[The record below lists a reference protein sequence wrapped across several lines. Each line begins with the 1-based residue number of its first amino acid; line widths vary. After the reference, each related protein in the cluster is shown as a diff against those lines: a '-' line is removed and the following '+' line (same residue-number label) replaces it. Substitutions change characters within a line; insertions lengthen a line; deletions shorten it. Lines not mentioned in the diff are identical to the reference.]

1 MKQIFK
7 LTNRTAIYHGNGKY
21 TVIADEGFALRGKN
35 GMLCKEITT
44 TDYNQFEVV
53 EDKDN
58 KAAQEAAKVKEL
70 EILNNKKAF
79 GTLSTIFEM
88 ACDLNKLHDDDERLE
103 ALDKKLREDYPSCD
117 FEETFPPI
125 AAAVAALREVGLEPI
140 ADAFDKAW
148 ADEDF
153 QPIIDAMPELTDNV
167 DEGEGEGEGEG
178 DGEGETETPAEDGK
192 PTDDTETPAE
202 DEKPADET
210 EAPAEEP
217 EKPADE
223 QPAEDQPKTK
233 KAKAAKAE

>member
-88 ACDLNKLHDDDERLE
+88 ACDLNKLRDDDERLE

-117 FEETFPPI
+117 FEETFPPV

-153 QPIIDAMPELTDNV
+153 QPIIDAMPELTDNI
-167 DEGEGEGEGEG
+167 DEGEGDGEGEGEGEGEK
-178 DGEGETETPAEDGK
+178 PA
-192 PTDDTETPAE
+192 DDTETPAE
-202 DEKPADET
+202 GEKPADET
-210 EAPAEEP
+210 EAPAED

-223 QPAEDQPKTK
+223 QPAEEQPKTK

>member
-88 ACDLNKLHDDDERLE
+88 ACDLNKLRDDDERLE

-167 DEGEGEGEGEG
+167 DEGETPA
-178 DGEGETETPAEDGK
+178 DETEV
-192 PTDDTETPAE
+192 PAE

-210 EAPAEEP
+210 EVPAEEP

-223 QPAEDQPKTK
+223 QPAEEQPKTK

>member
-7 LTNRTAIYHGNGKY
+7 LTNRTVIYHGNGKY
-21 TVIADEGFALRGKN
+21 TVIADEGFALRGKT
-35 GMLCKEITT
+35 GMLYKEIAT

-79 GTLSTIFEM
+79 GTLSTIMKM
-88 ACDLNKLHDDDERLE
+88 ACDLNKLQDDDERLE
-103 ALDKKLREDYPSCD
+103 AIDKKLREDYPSCD
-117 FEETFPPI
+117 FEETFPPV

-167 DEGEGEGEGEG
+167 DEGEGEGEGNGEG
-178 DGEGETETPAEDGK
+178 GEDNGEGEI
-192 PTDDTETPAE
+192 PAE

-210 EAPAEEP
+210 ETPAEEP

-223 QPAEDQPKTK
+223 QPAEEQPKTK
-233 KAKAAKAE
+233 KAKAAKDE

>member
-88 ACDLNKLHDDDERLE
+88 ACDLNKLRDDDERLE

-117 FEETFPPI
+117 FEETFPPV

-148 ADEDF
+148 AAEDF
-153 QPIIDAMPELTDNV
+153 HPIIDAMPELTDNV
-167 DEGEGEGEGEG
+167 DVGEGEGEGEGEKPA
-178 DGEGETETPAEDGK
+178 DETEA
-192 PTDDTETPAE
+192 PAE

-223 QPAEDQPKTK
+223 QPAEEQPKTK

>member
-44 TDYNQFEVV
+44 TDYNRFEVV

-117 FEETFPPI
+117 FEETFPPV

-140 ADAFDKAW
+140 AAAFDKAW

-167 DEGEGEGEGEG
+167 DEGEGDGEGEG
-178 DGEGETETPAEDGK
+178 GEDNGEGEKPA
-192 PTDDTETPAE
+192 DDTETSAE
-202 DEKPADET
+202 DEKPADEGEKPAEET
-210 EAPAEEP
+210 EAPAEE
-217 EKPADE
+217 
-223 QPAEDQPKTK
+223 QPAEEQPKTK
-233 KAKAAKAE
+233 KSKAAKAE

>member
-88 ACDLNKLHDDDERLE
+88 ACDLNKLRDDDERLE

-117 FEETFPPI
+117 FEETFPPV

-167 DEGEGEGEGEG
+167 DEGEGETPA
-178 DGEGETETPAEDGK
+178 DETES
-192 PTDDTETPAE
+192 PAE

-223 QPAEDQPKTK
+223 QPAEEQPKTK

>member
-44 TDYNQFEVV
+44 TDYNQFEAV

-79 GTLSTIFEM
+79 GTLSTIMEM

-103 ALDKKLREDYPSCD
+103 ALDKKLRDDYPSCD
-117 FEETFPPI
+117 FEETFPPV

-153 QPIIDAMPELTDNV
+153 QSIIDAMPELTDNV
-167 DEGEGEGEGEG
+167 DEGEGGGEGGEDNGEG
-178 DGEGETETPAEDGK
+178 DKPADE
-192 PTDDTETPAE
+192 TETPAE
-202 DEKPADET
+202 DEKPADEGEKPAEEA
-210 EAPAEEP
+210 EAPAEEQ
-217 EKPADE
+217 PADE
-223 QPAEDQPKTK
+223 QPAEEQPKTK

>member
-58 KAAQEAAKVKEL
+58 KAAQEAAKAKEL

-88 ACDLNKLHDDDERLE
+88 ACDLNKLRDDDERLE

-117 FEETFPPI
+117 FEETFPPV

-167 DEGEGEGEGEG
+167 DEGEGE
-178 DGEGETETPAEDGK
+178 TPADE
-192 PTDDTETPAE
+192 TDVPSE

-223 QPAEDQPKTK
+223 QPAEEQPKTK
-233 KAKAAKAE
+233 KVKAAKAE

>member
-7 LTNRTAIYHGNGKY
+7 LTNRTVIYHGNGKY

-35 GMLCKEITT
+35 DMLCKEITT
-44 TDYNQFEVV
+44 TDYNKFEVV

-79 GTLSTIFEM
+79 GTLSTIMEM

-178 DGEGETETPAEDGK
+178 EKPADETEAPAEG
-192 PTDDTETPAE
+192 
-202 DEKPADET
+202 EKPADET

-223 QPAEDQPKTK
+223 QPAEEQPKTK
-233 KAKAAKAE
+233 KAKAEKAE

>member
-117 FEETFPPI
+117 FEETFPPV

-167 DEGEGEGEGEG
+167 DEGEGEGEKPA
-178 DGEGETETPAEDGK
+178 DETEA
-192 PTDDTETPAE
+192 PAE

-210 EAPAEEP
+210 EAPSEDEKPAEEAEAP
-217 EKPADE
+217 AEEQPADE
-223 QPAEDQPKTK
+223 QPAEEQPKTK
-233 KAKAAKAE
+233 KSKAAKAE

>member
-117 FEETFPPI
+117 FEETFPPV
-125 AAAVAALREVGLEPI
+125 AAAVAALREVGLKPI

-167 DEGEGEGEGEG
+167 DEGEGDGDGEGGEDEG
-178 DGEGETETPAEDGK
+178 DGEKPAE
-192 PTDDTETPAE
+192 DTETPAE
-202 DEKPADET
+202 EEKPADEG
-210 EAPAEEP
+210 EKPAEET
-217 EKPADE
+217 EAPADE
-223 QPAEDQPKTK
+223 QPAEEQPKTK

>member
-79 GTLSTIFEM
+79 GTLSTIMEM

-117 FEETFPPI
+117 FEEIFPPI
-125 AAAVAALREVGLEPI
+125 AAAIAALREVGLEPI

-153 QPIIDAMPELTDNV
+153 QPIIDAMPELTDNI
-167 DEGEGEGEGEG
+167 DEGEGDGEGEGEGEGEK
-178 DGEGETETPAEDGK
+178 PA
-192 PTDDTETPAE
+192 DDTETPAE

-210 EAPAEEP
+210 EAPAED

-223 QPAEDQPKTK
+223 QPAEEQPKTK

>member
-88 ACDLNKLHDDDERLE
+88 ACDLNKLRDDDERLE

-117 FEETFPPI
+117 FEETFPPV
-125 AAAVAALREVGLEPI
+125 AAAVAALRKVGLEPI
-140 ADAFDKAW
+140 VDAFAKAW
-148 ADEDF
+148 VGED
-153 QPIIDAMPELTDNV
+153 PTPVIEAMPDAPDAEAPNLT
-167 DEGEGEGEGEG
+167 ETA
-178 DGEGETETPAEDGK
+178 DGEGEKPAE
-192 PTDDTETPAE
+192 EA
-202 DEKPADET
+202 
-210 EAPAEEP
+210 EAPAEEQ
-217 EKPADE
+217 PADE
-223 QPAEDQPKTK
+223 QPAEEQPAEEQPKTK
-233 KAKAAKAE
+233 KSKAAKAE

>member
-7 LTNRTAIYHGNGKY
+7 LANRTAIYHGNGKY
-21 TVIADEGFALRGKN
+21 IVIADEGFALRGNDGK
-35 GMLCKEITT
+35 LYKEIAT

-58 KAAQEAAKVKEL
+58 KAAQEAAKAKEL

-79 GTLSTIFEM
+79 GTLSTIFEI
-88 ACDLNKLHDDDERLE
+88 ACDLNKLRDDDERLE
-103 ALDKKLREDYPSCD
+103 DLDKKLREQFPDFD
-117 FEETFPPI
+117 FEETFPPVG
-125 AAAVAALREVGLEPI
+125 AATAALREVGLEPI

-153 QPIIDAMPELTDNV
+153 QPIIDAIPELTDNM
-167 DEGEGEGEGEG
+167 DEGEGEGEG
-178 DGEGETETPAEDGK
+178 DKPADETEA
-192 PTDDTETPAE
+192 PAE

-210 EAPAEEP
+210 ETPAEDL

-223 QPAEDQPKTK
+223 QPDEEQPKTK
-233 KAKAAKAE
+233 KSKVAKAE

>member
-88 ACDLNKLHDDDERLE
+88 ACDLNKLRDDDERLE

-117 FEETFPPI
+117 FEETFPPV

-167 DEGEGEGEGEG
+167 DER
-178 DGEGETETPAEDGK
+178 EGETPSDENEVPSEDDKPADETEA
-192 PTDDTETPAE
+192 PAE

-210 EAPAEEP
+210 EAPAENQ

-223 QPAEDQPKTK
+223 QPAEEQPKTK
-233 KAKAAKAE
+233 KSKAAKAE

>member
-44 TDYNQFEVV
+44 TDYNQFEAV

-79 GTLSTIFEM
+79 GTLSTIMEM

-117 FEETFPPI
+117 FEEIFPPI

-167 DEGEGEGEGEG
+167 DEGEGETPA
-178 DGEGETETPAEDGK
+178 DETES
-192 PTDDTETPAE
+192 PAE

-223 QPAEDQPKTK
+223 QPAEEQPKTK

>member
-7 LTNRTAIYHGNGKY
+7 LANRTAIYHGNGKY

-44 TDYNQFEVV
+44 TDYNQLEVV

-117 FEETFPPI
+117 FEETFPPV

>member
-21 TVIADEGFALRGKN
+21 TIIADEGFALRGKN

-44 TDYNQFEVV
+44 TDYNQLEVV

-79 GTLSTIFEM
+79 GTLSTIMEM

-103 ALDKKLREDYPSCD
+103 DLDKKLREDYPSCD
-117 FEETFPPI
+117 FEETFPPV

-140 ADAFDKAW
+140 ADAFDKDW
-148 ADEDF
+148 AGEDF

-167 DEGEGEGEGEG
+167 DEGEGEGEGETPA
-178 DGEGETETPAEDGK
+178 DETEA
-192 PTDDTETPAE
+192 PAE

-210 EAPAEEP
+210 EAPAEES

-223 QPAEDQPKTK
+223 QPAEEQPKTK

>member
-88 ACDLNKLHDDDERLE
+88 ACDLNKLRDDDERLE

-117 FEETFPPI
+117 FEETFPPV

-167 DEGEGEGEGEG
+167 DEGEGEGEGE
-178 DGEGETETPAEDGK
+178 
-192 PTDDTETPAE
+192 
-202 DEKPADET
+202 KPADET

-223 QPAEDQPKTK
+223 QPAEEQPKTK

>member
-88 ACDLNKLHDDDERLE
+88 ACDLNKLRDDDERLE

-117 FEETFPPI
+117 FEETFPPV

-167 DEGEGEGEGEG
+167 DEGEGETPA
-178 DGEGETETPAEDGK
+178 DETEVPS
-192 PTDDTETPAE
+192 E
-202 DEKPADET
+202 DEKPAEEA
-210 EAPAEEP
+210 EAPAEEQ
-217 EKPADE
+217 PADE
-223 QPAEDQPKTK
+223 QPAEEQPKTK

>member
-79 GTLSTIFEM
+79 GTLSTIMEM
-88 ACDLNKLHDDDERLE
+88 ACDLNKLRDDDERLE

-117 FEETFPPI
+117 FEEIFPPV
-125 AAAVAALREVGLEPI
+125 AVRANTQPTRRRHQQRTKSPQT
-140 ADAFDKAW
+140 KARNPLTRPKHQQKSRRSLPTNS
-148 ADEDF
+148 
-153 QPIIDAMPELTDNV
+153 QPRSSPR
-167 DEGEGEGEGEG
+167 
-178 DGEGETETPAEDGK
+178 PRK
-192 PTDDTETPAE
+192 
-202 DEKPADET
+202 
-210 EAPAEEP
+210 
-217 EKPADE
+217 
-223 QPAEDQPKTK
+223 
-233 KAKAAKAE
+233 

>member
-70 EILNNKKAF
+70 EILKNKKAF
-79 GTLSTIFEM
+79 GTLSTIMEM

-117 FEETFPPI
+117 FEETFPPV

-167 DEGEGEGEGEG
+167 DEGEGETPA
-178 DGEGETETPAEDGK
+178 DETEVPS
-192 PTDDTETPAE
+192 E

-223 QPAEDQPKTK
+223 QPAEEQPKTK

>member
-1 MKQIFK
+1 MKQFFK
-7 LTNRTAIYHGNGKY
+7 LTNRTVIYHGNGKY

-35 GMLCKEITT
+35 GMMCKEITT
-44 TDYNQFEVV
+44 TSYNQFEVV

-88 ACDLNKLHDDDERLE
+88 ACDLNKLRDDDERLE

-167 DEGEGEGEGEG
+167 DEGEGEGEGEKPA
-178 DGEGETETPAEDGK
+178 DETEA
-192 PTDDTETPAE
+192 PAE

-223 QPAEDQPKTK
+223 QPAEEQPKTK

>member
-44 TDYNQFEVV
+44 TDYTQFEAV

-79 GTLSTIFEM
+79 GTLSTIMEM

-117 FEETFPPI
+117 FEETFPPV

-167 DEGEGEGEGEG
+167 DEGEGETPA
-178 DGEGETETPAEDGK
+178 DETEVPS
-192 PTDDTETPAE
+192 E

-210 EAPAEEP
+210 EAPAED

-223 QPAEDQPKTK
+223 QPAEEQPKTK
-233 KAKAAKAE
+233 KSKAAKAE

>member
-79 GTLSTIFEM
+79 GTLSTIMEM

-117 FEETFPPI
+117 FEETFPPV

-167 DEGEGEGEGEG
+167 DEGEGATPAA
-178 DGEGETETPAEDGK
+178 ETEA
-192 PTDDTETPAE
+192 PAE

-210 EAPAEEP
+210 EAPAEEL
-217 EKPADE
+217 E
-223 QPAEDQPKTK
+223 QPAEEQPAEEQPKTK
-233 KAKAAKAE
+233 KSKAAKAE

>member
-44 TDYNQFEVV
+44 TDYNQLEVV

-79 GTLSTIFEM
+79 GTLSTIMEM

-117 FEETFPPI
+117 FEEIFPPVV
-125 AAAVAALREVGLEPI
+125 AAVAALREVGLEPI

-167 DEGEGEGEGEG
+167 DEGEGEGEKPA
-178 DGEGETETPAEDGK
+178 DETEAPAEG
-192 PTDDTETPAE
+192 
-202 DEKPADET
+202 EKPADET

-223 QPAEDQPKTK
+223 QPAEEQPKTK
-233 KAKAAKAE
+233 KAKAEKAE

>member
-103 ALDKKLREDYPSCD
+103 SLDKKLREDYPSCD
-117 FEETFPPI
+117 FEEIFPPI

-167 DEGEGEGEGEG
+167 DEGEGEG
-178 DGEGETETPAEDGK
+178 DKPADETEAT
-192 PTDDTETPAE
+192 AE

-223 QPAEDQPKTK
+223 QPSEEQPKAK
-233 KAKAAKAE
+233 KSKAEKAE

>member
-79 GTLSTIFEM
+79 GTLSTIMEM

-103 ALDKKLREDYPSCD
+103 ALDKKLREQFPDFD
-117 FEETFPPI
+117 FEETFPPV

-167 DEGEGEGEGEG
+167 DEGEGEGEDEKPA
-178 DGEGETETPAEDGK
+178 DETETS
-192 PTDDTETPAE
+192 AE

-223 QPAEDQPKTK
+223 QPAEEQSKTK
-233 KAKAAKAE
+233 KAKVTNRTSGKPTARKHPHSR

>member
-88 ACDLNKLHDDDERLE
+88 ACDLNKLRDDDERLE

-117 FEETFPPI
+117 FEETFPPV

-167 DEGEGEGEGEG
+167 DEGEGETPA
-178 DGEGETETPAEDGK
+178 DETEVPSEDEKPADE
-192 PTDDTETPAE
+192 TEVPSE

-223 QPAEDQPKTK
+223 QPAEEQPKTK
-233 KAKAAKAE
+233 KVKAAKAE

>member
-44 TDYNQFEVV
+44 TDYNQFEAV

-70 EILNNKKAF
+70 EILNNRIAF
-79 GTLSTIFEM
+79 GTLSTIMEM

-117 FEETFPPI
+117 LEETFPPV

-153 QPIIDAMPELTDNV
+153 QPIIDAMPELTDNI
-167 DEGEGEGEGEG
+167 DEGEGGEDNGEGEG
-178 DGEGETETPAEDGK
+178 GEDNGEGDKPADETETPAED
-192 PTDDTETPAE
+192 EEPAE
-202 DEKPADET
+202 EA
-210 EAPAEEP
+210 EAPAEEQ
-217 EKPADE
+217 PAEE
-223 QPAEDQPKTK
+223 QPAEEQPKTK
-233 KAKAAKAE
+233 KSKAAKAE

>member
-79 GTLSTIFEM
+79 GTLSTIMEM

-117 FEETFPPI
+117 FEEIFPPV
-125 AAAVAALREVGLEPI
+125 AAAIAALREVGLEPI

-178 DGEGETETPAEDGK
+178 ETPADE
-192 PTDDTETPAE
+192 TEAPAE

-217 EKPADE
+217 EKPADDQPAEE
-223 QPAEDQPKTK
+223 QPAEEQPAEEQPKTK
-233 KAKAAKAE
+233 KSKAAKAE

>member
-79 GTLSTIFEM
+79 GTLSTIMEM

-117 FEETFPPI
+117 FEETFPPV

-167 DEGEGEGEGEG
+167 DEGEGETPV
-178 DGEGETETPAEDGK
+178 DETEVPS
-192 PTDDTETPAE
+192 E

-223 QPAEDQPKTK
+223 QPAEEQPKTK
-233 KAKAAKAE
+233 KAKAEKAE

>member
-79 GTLSTIFEM
+79 GTLSTIMEM

-117 FEETFPPI
+117 FEEIFPPI
-125 AAAVAALREVGLEPI
+125 AAAIAALREVGLEPI

-153 QPIIDAMPELTDNV
+153 QPIIDAMPELTDNI
-167 DEGEGEGEGEG
+167 DEGEGDGEGEGEGEGEK
-178 DGEGETETPAEDGK
+178 PA
-192 PTDDTETPAE
+192 DDTETPAE

-210 EAPAEEP
+210 EAPAED

-223 QPAEDQPKTK
+223 QPAEEQPKTK
-233 KAKAAKAE
+233 KSKAAKA

>member
-44 TDYNQFEVV
+44 TDYNQLEVV

-79 GTLSTIFEM
+79 GTLSTIMEM

-117 FEETFPPI
+117 FEEIFPPVV
-125 AAAVAALREVGLEPI
+125 AAVAALREVGLEPI

-167 DEGEGEGEGEG
+167 DEGEGETPA
-178 DGEGETETPAEDGK
+178 DETEVPS
-192 PTDDTETPAE
+192 E

-223 QPAEDQPKTK
+223 QPAEEQPKTK
-233 KAKAAKAE
+233 KAKDEKAE

>member
-58 KAAQEAAKVKEL
+58 KAAQEAAKVKDL

-79 GTLSTIFEM
+79 GTLSTIMEM
-88 ACDLNKLHDDDERLE
+88 ACDLNKLNDDDERLE
-103 ALDKKLREDYPSCD
+103 TIDKKLREQFPDCD

-125 AAAVAALREVGLEPI
+125 AAATAALREVGLEPI

-153 QPIIDAMPELTDNV
+153 QPIIDAMPELTDNI
-167 DEGEGEGEGEG
+167 DEGEGEG
-178 DGEGETETPAEDGK
+178 DGEGGEDEGEGEKPADETEA
-192 PTDDTETPAE
+192 PAE

-210 EAPAEEP
+210 EVPAEEP

-223 QPAEDQPKTK
+223 QPAEEQPKTK

>member
-79 GTLSTIFEM
+79 GTLGTIMEM

-117 FEETFPPI
+117 FEEIFPPI
-125 AAAVAALREVGLEPI
+125 AAAIAALREVGLEPI

-148 ADEDF
+148 ADEEF
-153 QPIIDAMPELTDNV
+153 QHIIDAMPELTDNV
-167 DEGEGEGEGEG
+167 DEGETPA
-178 DGEGETETPAEDGK
+178 DETEVPAEDEK
-192 PTDDTETPAE
+192 PADETEAPAE

-217 EKPADE
+217 ETPADE
-223 QPAEDQPKTK
+223 QPAEEQPKTK

>member
-88 ACDLNKLHDDDERLE
+88 ACDLNKLRDDDERLE

-117 FEETFPPI
+117 LEETFPPV
-125 AAAVAALREVGLEPI
+125 AAAVAELREVGLEPI

-178 DGEGETETPAEDGK
+178 EKPADETEA
-192 PTDDTETPAE
+192 PAE

-223 QPAEDQPKTK
+223 QPADEQPKTK

>member
-79 GTLSTIFEM
+79 DTLSTIFEM
-88 ACDLNKLHDDDERLE
+88 ACDLNKLRDDDERLE

-167 DEGEGEGEGEG
+167 DEGETPA
-178 DGEGETETPAEDGK
+178 DETEVPAEDEK
-192 PTDDTETPAE
+192 PADETEAPAE

-223 QPAEDQPKTK
+223 QPAEEQPKTK

>member
-117 FEETFPPI
+117 FEEIFPPV

-167 DEGEGEGEGEG
+167 DEGEGEGEGGEDNGEG
-178 DGEGETETPAEDGK
+178 DKPADE
-192 PTDDTETPAE
+192 TETPAE
-202 DEKPADET
+202 DEKPADEG
-210 EAPAEEP
+210 

-223 QPAEDQPKTK
+223 TESPAEEQPAEEQPKAK
-233 KAKAAKAE
+233 KAKAVKDE